1 MIAHLFGKVYLNFDA
16 TFKPAFDT
24 LIVSSNP
31 IVPHDS
37 FINQH
42 IGMGVNHGKYNH
54 ASYVPWKE
62 FFESVNDRR
71 TVIYADNVSFPV
83 VYFNFLKTINPNIS
97 YENAVKILEVVLKRA
112 KFYLAEYDSFGGAN
126 SEGQKER
133 VVDSVNKIRQ
143 QYSAAWA
150 ESKPFELSQEYVTN
164 NLGIEFLLARYWQ
177 DGRNEALLKQKL
189 EAVWWKAFVQW
200 GEELRKNYSWRW
212 LHENPGSMIEMFLSE
227 ISQNEDTAWMA
238 DPNLDLEKA
247 ELFRA
252 SHDWS
257 TIEKIYQHILADQ
270 ETGLIIEMHEQWTPI
285 VNRDWSAILDK
296 NNPLPVMAIGTEP
309 IYRVL
314 INTWLMSYFA
324 SKSTQTLGEMV
335 A

>member
-24 LIVSSNP
+24 LIVSNNP
-31 IVPHDS
+31 IVPHAS
-37 FINQH
+37 FINEH
-42 IGMGVNHGKYNH
+42 IGMGTNHGKYTH
-54 ASYVPWKE
+54 ASHVPWTD
-62 FFESVNDRR
+62 FFESAGDRR

-112 KFYLAEYDSFGGAN
+112 KFYLVEYDAFGGAN
-126 SEGQKER
+126 SEGQKDRIVTSIEE
-133 VVDSVNKIRQ
+133 IRQ
-143 QYSAAWA
+143 QYSTAWH
-150 ESKPFELSQEYVTN
+150 ESKPFGLSQEYITN

-177 DGRNEALLKQKL
+177 DGRNENLLKGKL
-189 EAVWWKAFVQW
+189 EDVWWKAFVQW
-200 GEELRKNYSWRW
+200 GEELTKNYSWRW
-212 LHENPGSMIEMFLSE
+212 LYSNPNSTPEMFFADVLQNPNLS
-227 ISQNEDTAWMA
+227 WMA
-238 DPNLDLEKA
+238 DPNLDLEKTA
-247 ELFRA
+247 EFRA
-252 SHDWS
+252 NHDWS
-257 TIEKIYQHILADQ
+257 IIEKIFQQLIADQ
-270 ETGLIIEMHEQWTPI
+270 DTGLIIELHEQWTTI
-285 VNRDWSAILDK
+285 ANRDWNKILDK

-314 INTWLMSYFA
+314 VNTWLISYFA